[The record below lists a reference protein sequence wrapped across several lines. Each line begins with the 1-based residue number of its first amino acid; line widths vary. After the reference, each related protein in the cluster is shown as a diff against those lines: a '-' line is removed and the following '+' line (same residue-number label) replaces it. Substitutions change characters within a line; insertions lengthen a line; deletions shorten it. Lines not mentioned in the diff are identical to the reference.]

1 MELSNINLKPS
12 LQQISPD
19 WTRDVFLSERA
30 VDEIREIFEGDNFS
44 AENQHL
50 MLGHH
55 FLAFLTVFA
64 NNNWFA
70 QMADHEFVGFK
81 FGDPS
86 DTAEGLCAYEHRF
99 VMRRDGYGAGM
110 KISIVSTKE
119 GYLTE
124 QYHIGQAIEIA
135 KIIEAQME

>member
-1 MELSNINLKPS
+1 MQLSTVNLKPY
-12 LQQISPD
+12 LLDACPD
-19 WTRDVFLSERA
+19 WKRDVFLSERA
-30 VDEIREIFEGDNFS
+30 VAEINEIIKDTGVYEEI
-44 AENQHL
+44 AYRAL
-50 MLGHH
+50 TCH

-70 QMADHEFVGFK
+70 QMADHEFVGIK

-86 DTAEGLCAYEHRF
+86 DTVDGLCAYEHRF
-99 VMRRDGYGAGM
+99 VMRRDGTGEKM
-110 KISIVSTKE
+110 KISIVSEKE

-135 KIIEAQME
+135 KMMEAQMD